1 MMKQE
6 KYDKW
11 RGICMGAYT
20 LFFLCVIGMVILLMS
35 SCSPKI
41 ITQVRTEYRDSVRVE
56 VHERLI
62 HDTVSVEIP
71 VEVEKIVTRD
81 TVSRLENTYAKS
93 EAVVS
98 GGFLHHSL
106 SSKPQVI
113 YVPVEVPVTDTTT
126 THTSSAIEQKTE
138 TKVEY
143 VEKKLSWIQKTSIYG
158 FWCMVLFAALY
169 FGWKYRRQIW
179 AIVRRFI

>member
-1 MMKQE
+1 MKQE

-11 RGICMGAYT
+11 
-20 LFFLCVIGMVILLMS
+20 CVIGMVILLMS

-41 ITQVRTEYRDSVRVE
+41 IYRTNTEYRDSLVTV
-56 VHERLI
+56 VHERI
-62 HDTVSVEIP
+62 VHDTVGIEIP

-81 TVSRLENTYAKS
+81 TVSRLDNSFARS
-93 EAVVS
+93 EAIVS

-106 SSKPQVI
+106 ESKPQVI